1 MESQGIIGKGEFEA
15 ERQSLNTC
23 HREVSAPQRE
33 EEVSDF

>member
-1 MESQGIIGKGEFEA
+1 MKSQGIIVKGESEA

>member
-1 MESQGIIGKGEFEA
+1 MKSQGIIVKGKSEA